1 MKWLVEAVASAL
13 IVALLPTVDSAS
25 QATTQTM
32 AVTTTTEESMVGRGS
47 KKFGDGCTS
56 TKECGF
62 RGSVCD
68 STTKLCQ
75 CHPDL
80 LATNHLD
87 KCGKPVPVNE
97 SCFFNEQCE
106 TAVFLTECRDGRCVC
121 RFDKTPVINK
131 EGNYECQNSPT
142 PTESPHHVDP
152 AMIGILAGMGL
163 MFIIICVVLRLFS
176 KARWRENRT
185 IFNTP
190 NPRLMNVSLLQ
201 HNKNLHDGRR
211 GSKSSVRGPSRAA
224 SVTSLRPHSPSASQ
238 GSKNGISRCNSRT
251 SNHSP
256 NKELKSPTKVV
267 EENNISTLESVTVES
282 QPLNQ
287 KA

>member
-1 MKWLVEAVASAL
+1 MKWLVEAVASAI
-13 IVALLPTVDSAS
+13 IVALLPPVDSAG
-25 QATTQTM
+25 QVTTEAMTS
-32 AVTTTTEESMVGRGS
+32 TTTEESMSGRGE
-47 KKFGDGCTS
+47 KKFGDGCGS
-56 TKECGF
+56 TQECGF

-68 STTKLCQ
+68 VNIKQCQ
-75 CHPDL
+75 CIPDL
-80 LATNHLD
+80 TVTNHLD

-106 TAVFLTECRDGRCVC
+106 AAVFLTECRDGRCVC

-131 EGNYECQNSPT
+131 EGKTECQNTPT
-142 PTESPHHVDP
+142 PTESPHHIDP
-152 AMIGILAGMGL
+152 AMIGILAGMAL

-176 KARWRENRT
+176 KARWRDNRT

-224 SVTSLRPHSPSASQ
+224 SVTSLRPHSPSASH
-238 GSKNGISRCNSRT
+238 GSKNGVSRCNSRT
-251 SNHSP
+251 DNHSP
-256 NKELKSPTKVV
+256 THNKDIKSPTKV
-267 EENNISTLESVTVES
+267 EENNIPTLESVTVET